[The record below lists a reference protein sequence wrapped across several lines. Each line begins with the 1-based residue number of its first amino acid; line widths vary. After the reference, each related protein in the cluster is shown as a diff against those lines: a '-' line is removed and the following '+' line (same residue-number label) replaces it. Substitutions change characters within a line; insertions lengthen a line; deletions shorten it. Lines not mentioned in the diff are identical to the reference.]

1 MVRSSINGGILR
13 VRVFG
18 LAIPKDFA
26 LIVRVLWRGRSSSIE
41 YTSLL
46 LPLPDSDLIFVL
58 LAQEFVANTATF
70 PPYVVKYLFNPYHS
84 LRQSLGW
91 QGCTPLTVWNMPLSS
106 ISPLLLG
113 PLWQQPWPR
122 GQNKASPQLLL
133 VVSPNLLPD
142 NLKWH
147 SSFAWSSSRLEFL
160 EAEFATLYSQPWP
173 WWARSPLKPYPPW

>member
-1 MVRSSINGGILR
+1 MARSSINGGILR

-70 PPYVVKYLFNPYHS
+70 PPYVVKYLFNTLIIAYVKV
-84 LRQSLGW
+84 LG
-91 QGCTPLTVWNMPLSS
+91 GKGV
-106 ISPLLLG
+106 LL
-113 PLWQQPWPR
+113 
-122 GQNKASPQLLL
+122 
-133 VVSPNLLPD
+133 
-142 NLKWH
+142 
-147 SSFAWSSSRLEFL
+147 
-160 EAEFATLYSQPWP
+160 
-173 WWARSPLKPYPPW
+173 